1 MSKCTVVAPAI
12 ALELLVLSEID
23 RITAVI
29 VDTWMVDVTLK
40 ALYLAVICV
49 LPAWTALTRPAAL
62 TLAVPGVDD
71 DHCAEAVRSAVEPS
85 DRLSIAEHCVVWPI
99 EVSTCAAQETTNPV
113 LVGLVGPPQP
123 DNPAI
128 GVRNSRQ
135 TTAERQKGIA
145 GDIGALLGKR
155 TMMRRPGAAVKRG
168 TNAGVRCQSR
178 YATTGRDR
186 MMHFHHGRTP

>member
-1 MSKCTVVAPAI
+1 MNGSELDWPSPKFICIVGPTLPLMSKCTVVAPAI

-62 TLAVPGVDD
+62 TLAVAGVDD

-99 EVSTCAAQETTNPV
+99 EVST
-113 LVGLVGPPQP
+113 
-123 DNPAI
+123 
-128 GVRNSRQ
+128 
-135 TTAERQKGIA
+135 
-145 GDIGALLGKR
+145 
-155 TMMRRPGAAVKRG
+155 
-168 TNAGVRCQSR
+168 
-178 YATTGRDR
+178 
-186 MMHFHHGRTP
+186 

>member
-12 ALELLVLSEID
+12 ALELFVLSEID
-23 RITAVI
+23 RITAAI

-62 TLAVPGVDD
+62 TLAVAGVDD

-99 EVSTCAAQETTNPV
+99 EVST
-113 LVGLVGPPQP
+113 
-123 DNPAI
+123 
-128 GVRNSRQ
+128 
-135 TTAERQKGIA
+135 
-145 GDIGALLGKR
+145 
-155 TMMRRPGAAVKRG
+155 
-168 TNAGVRCQSR
+168 
-178 YATTGRDR
+178 
-186 MMHFHHGRTP
+186 